1 MLLSA
6 GIFVWIEQ
14 RWSHWWVAVTQKKID
29 NLIAKHLSILPGD
42 SFQPAI
48 DGFID
53 TLTKDPGYI
62 YNLNVSLPTHYS
74 PYSPTTRLICKIFR
88 SFPSDLSSPQ
98 IIFCPCLQTFGH
110 TFDISWHSWP
120 FPLDVDMGS
129 VGVVIEQ

>member
-62 YNLNVSLPTHYS
+62 YNLNVSLP
-74 PYSPTTRLICKIFR
+74 PLPTPPLQDWYVKY
-88 SFPSDLSSPQ
+88 SDLFLL
-98 IIFCPCLQTFGH
+98 IFHHLK
-110 TFDISWHSWP
+110 
-120 FPLDVDMGS
+120 
-129 VGVVIEQ
+129 